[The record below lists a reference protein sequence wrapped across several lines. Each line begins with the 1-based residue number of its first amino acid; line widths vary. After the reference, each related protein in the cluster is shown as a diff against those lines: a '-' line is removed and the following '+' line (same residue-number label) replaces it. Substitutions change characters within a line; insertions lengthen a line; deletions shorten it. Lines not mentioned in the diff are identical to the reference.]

1 MKNDP
6 VWLSLVFGPLAWM
19 AATAPFVTWND
30 TASICLWIGVNFCL
44 NLGVVSVGVPW
55 LQGR

>member
-6 VWLSLVFGPLAWM
+6 VWLSLVLGPLAWM
-19 AATAPFVTWND
+19 AVTAAFVNWSD

-44 NLGVVSVGVPW
+44 NLGAVSLLVPW
-55 LQGR
+55 LQRR